1 MGCSTDPFVLPASP
15 RTRTPGPRSTPRVA
29 CALVLAV
36 SLFAAGCSSG
46 DDSSDDAS
54 TRDTEVP
61 VADRTCDQG
70 ATVTPVVSAPVEGV
84 PSDVTITS
92 FDGTL
97 IRAHW
102 FPAQEETSGGAPSPT
117 VLMGPGWG
125 QPGATEERDS
135 ALGYGAMPIRFLR
148 AAGYNMLTW
157 DPRGFGASSGEA
169 TANSP
174 EVEGRDVQ
182 VLIDWVATQ
191 REALLDR
198 DGDPR
203 VGMIGGSYS
212 GGIQLVVGA
221 IDCRV
226 DALVPGAAWHSLE
239 TSLYPNQTAKAGWG
253 SLLNRAAV
261 AFNAKVDPHVGKAA
275 TQALGT
281 GVLDEEV
288 LEWLRSRGPGDLV
301 GKITAPTLLVHGT
314 VDNLFTPTEGV
325 TNFTALR
332 KTGAPVSM
340 LWFCGGHGICLTG
353 DGDTDLVNGRTRD
366 WLDRYLKGYESVDT
380 GPVMDVVDQNGERW
394 VGDDY
399 PTEPDATLV
408 AEGPGGPLTLD
419 DESKTGT
426 AVAPNSQDLFA
437 SIFARVTPARAD
449 KALKLTVKAEEDALV
464 FGAPRLRL
472 RYRGETPDGPQPTR
486 IFAQLVDDE
495 TGHVVGNQIVPVPLD
510 LDGADH
516 TVEVDLEVV
525 AHHLTDGASVT
536 LQLVATTFAF
546 AVPRLGGELT
556 AISIELELP
565 VAQSLTRARP

>member
-1 MGCSTDPFVLPASP
+1 MGCSTDPCARPAVP
-15 RTRTPGPRSTPRVA
+15 RLA
-29 CALVLAV
+29 CALVLAMA
-36 SLFAAGCSSG
+36 LLATGCSSG
-46 DDSSDDAS
+46 DGSKDDAS
-54 TRDTEVP
+54 TGDTTAART
-61 VADRTCDQG
+61 ADRTCDQG
-70 ATVTPVVSAPVEGV
+70 ATVDPVVSAPVEGV
-84 PSDVTITS
+84 PSDVNVTS

-102 FPAQEETSGGAPSPT
+102 FPAQEETSGGAPAPT

-135 ALGYGAMPIRFLR
+135 ALGYGSMPIRFLR
-148 AAGYNMLTW
+148 SAGYNMLTW

-182 VLIDWVATQ
+182 VLLDWVAT
-191 REALLDR
+191 RPEALLDR

-212 GGIQLVVGA
+212 GGIQLIVGA

-226 DALVPGAAWHSLE
+226 DALVPGATWHSLV
-239 TSLYPNQTAKAGWG
+239 TSLYPNDTAKAGWT

-288 LEWLRSRGPGDLV
+288 LEWFRSRGPGDLV
-301 GKITAPTLLVHGT
+301 GQITAPTLLVHGT

-325 TNFTALR
+325 TNFEALQ

-366 WLDRYLKGYESVDT
+366 WLDRYLKGFESVDT

-399 PTEPDATLV
+399 PSEPDSTLV
-408 AEGPGGPLTLD
+408 AQGPGGNLTLD
-419 DESKTGT
+419 TESKTGT
-426 AVAPNSQDLFA
+426 ATAPNSGDLFS
-437 SIFARVTPARAD
+437 SIFAGVTPARAD
-449 KALKLTVKAEEDALV
+449 KALKLKVVAKGDALV

-472 RYRGETPDGPQPTR
+472 NYRGETPDGPEPTR
-486 IFAQLVDDE
+486 IFAQLIDDE
-495 TGHVVGNQIVPVPLD
+495 TGLVVGNQIVPVPLE
-510 LDGADH
+510 LDGDDH
-516 TVEVDLEVV
+516 TVEIDLEVV
-525 AHHLTDGASVT
+525 AHHLTKGSSVT

-546 AVPRLGGELT
+546 AEPRLGGTLI
-556 AISIELELP
+556 AVSIELELP
-565 VAQSLTRARP
+565 VTEALTPARP

>member
-1 MGCSTDPFVLPASP
+1 M
-15 RTRTPGPRSTPRVA
+15 
-29 CALVLAV
+29 ALLAT
-36 SLFAAGCSSG
+36 GCSSG
-46 DDSSDDAS
+46 DGSKDDAS
-54 TRDTEVP
+54 TGDTTAART
-61 VADRTCDQG
+61 ADRTCDQG
-70 ATVTPVVSAPVEGV
+70 ATVDPVVSAPVEGV
-84 PSDVTITS
+84 PSDVNITS

-102 FPAQEETSGGAPSPT
+102 FPAQEETSGGAPAPT

-135 ALGYGAMPIRFLR
+135 ALGYGATPIRFLR

-169 TANSP
+169 NANHP

-226 DALVPGAAWHSLE
+226 DALVPGAAWNSLE
-239 TSLYPNQTAKAGWG
+239 TSLYPHETAKAGWG

-288 LEWLRSRGPGDLV
+288 LEWFRSRGPGDLV
-301 GKITAPTLLVHGT
+301 GQITAPTLLVHGT

-325 TNFTALR
+325 TNFEALQ

-366 WLDRYLKGYESVDT
+366 WLDRYLKGFESVDT

-399 PTEPDATLV
+399 PSEPDSTLV
-408 AEGPGGPLTLD
+408 AQGPGGNLTLD
-419 DESKTGT
+419 TESKTGT
-426 AVAPNSQDLFA
+426 ATAPNSGDLFS
-437 SIFARVTPARAD
+437 SIFAGVTPARAD
-449 KALKLTVKAEEDALV
+449 KALKLKVVAKEDALV

-472 RYRGETPDGPQPTR
+472 NYRGETPDGPEPTR
-486 IFAQLVDDE
+486 IFAQLIDDE
-495 TGHVVGNQIVPVPLD
+495 TGLVVGNQIVPVPLE
-510 LDGADH
+510 LDGDDH
-516 TVEVDLEVV
+516 TVEIDLEVV
-525 AHHLTDGASVT
+525 AHHLTKGSSVT

-546 AVPRLGGELT
+546 AEPRLGGTLI
-556 AISIELELP
+556 AVSIELELP
-565 VAQSLTRARP
+565 VTEALTPARP